1 MKNMFTDTHAHIY
14 KEYYEDI
21 NEILKIAKSNNV
33 NRVIISGATQKNN
46 EEVIS
51 LVKKYSNVYGTLSI
65 HPEYALNYNDCN
77 LKYIEDHLKYEKI
90 VAIGEIGLDYYW
102 TKETIE
108 EQKILFEKQLRLAE
122 LYNMPV
128 VIHSRDATN
137 DTIEI
142 LKKFK
147 VKGVIHAFSG
157 SLETALIYVKM
168 GFCLGI
174 GGVVTFKNSKLKEFL
189 KEIPL
194 EYIVLE
200 TDSPYLTPHPYRGQ
214 KNEPKYIDTIA
225 LFVANTYGIS
235 KSQLSEITNAN
246 IARIF
251 DI

>member
-1 MKNMFTDTHAHIY
+1 MFTDTHAHIY

-225 LFVANTYGIS
+225 LFVANIYGIS

>member
-21 NEILKIAKSNNV
+21 NEVLKIAKSNNV

-194 EYIVLE
+194 EHIVLE

-225 LFVANTYGIS
+225 LFVANIYGIS

>member
-1 MKNMFTDTHAHIY
+1 MFTDTHAHIY

-77 LKYIEDHLKYEKI
+77 LKYIEDHLKYKKI

-128 VIHSRDATN
+128 VIHSREATN
-137 DTIEI
+137 NTIEI

-194 EYIVLE
+194 EHIVLE

-225 LFVANTYGIS
+225 LFVANIYGIS

>member
-225 LFVANTYGIS
+225 LFVANIYGIS

>member
-1 MKNMFTDTHAHIY
+1 MFTDTHAHIY

-21 NEILKIAKSNNV
+21 NEVLKIAKSNNV

-46 EEVIS
+46 EEVIP

-225 LFVANTYGIS
+225 LFVANIYGIS

>member
-1 MKNMFTDTHAHIY
+1 MFTDTHAHIY

-21 NEILKIAKSNNV
+21 NEVLKIAKNNNV

-46 EEVIS
+46 EEVMS
-51 LVKKYSNVYGTLSI
+51 LVEQFDDIYGTLSI

-102 TKETIE
+102 TKKTIE

-174 GGVVTFKNSKLKEFL
+174 GGVVTFKNSKLKDFL

-194 EYIVLE
+194 EHIVLE

-225 LFVANTYGIS
+225 LFVANIYGIS

>member
-1 MKNMFTDTHAHIY
+1 MFTDTHAHIY

-21 NEILKIAKSNNV
+21 NEVLKIAKSNNV

-225 LFVANTYGIS
+225 LFVANIYGIS

>member
-21 NEILKIAKSNNV
+21 NEVLKIAKSNNV

-225 LFVANTYGIS
+225 LFVANIYGIS

>member
-1 MKNMFTDTHAHIY
+1 MFTDTHAHIY